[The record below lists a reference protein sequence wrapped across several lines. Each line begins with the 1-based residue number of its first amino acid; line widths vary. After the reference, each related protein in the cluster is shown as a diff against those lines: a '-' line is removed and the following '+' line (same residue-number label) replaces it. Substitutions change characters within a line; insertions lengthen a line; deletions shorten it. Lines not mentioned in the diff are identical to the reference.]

1 MIFCLIVSLIIAE
14 KMSRGKFIVIEGADK
29 VGKTTSALQLVSKLR
44 EEGLPAV
51 YISFPKRQT
60 KIGQL
65 INLYLQNKLRL
76 DDHCIHLLF
85 AANRWEHS
93 CKIQLLLK
101 SSINVIADRY
111 SFSGIAYS
119 LAKQKNAT

>member
-51 YISFPKRQT
+51 YISFPKT
-60 KIGQL
+60 W
-65 INLYLQNKLRL
+65 
-76 DDHCIHLLF
+76 LL
-85 AANRWEHS
+85 
-93 CKIQLLLK
+93 
-101 SSINVIADRY
+101 
-111 SFSGIAYS
+111 
-119 LAKQKNAT
+119 